1 MRNLISFAVVCLVF
15 LPATG
20 VRAEVFPG
28 GSGGRGGDVG
38 GEGPERGREKP
49 MVTIDMTRTSGDPQM
64 PDSIFTLT
72 FEFSVVVTGFTTD
85 DVRVTGAEKIS
96 DVMEQ
101 QSGTEYSLDIKTN
114 SGLEGDIV
122 VTVRA
127 NAVEND
133 GDGNDEATFDFPVD
147 NKAPE
152 LEQATANLQT
162 IVLRYHEELD
172 EQYQAHGNDF
182 RVTTNRPDGT
192 TGINNGITSAVD
204 VEDAVVT
211 ITLFDNDTIHA
222 GDTVKLTYT
231 HGSNGLRDEKGNYI
245 PAFEDLKVENLR
257 DLDAPGS
264 VQNLTA
270 TGISTDT
277 IKLDWELP
285 ADVGGSAVI
294 GYRIL
299 GSDDGGNN
307 YQVLRSSTVNE
318 EADTI
323 TEHIHDG
330 LQPGETWHYLVS
342 AINSTGEG
350 TITGVS
356 GQTKREGEVP
366 GAPTE
371 LTAEADGN
379 TAIDLDW
386 DAPADPGSSA
396 ITGYRIE
403 VSTDGGSNWTDLVTT
418 TNTFYE
424 HSGLQPDTTL
434 HYRVW
439 ARNDTGES
447 DNPSNLAN
455 ATTTTVTSAP
465 DPPTGLT
472 ATAQG
477 QDQIDLSW
485 TAPSDDG
492 GSPITGYKIEMS
504 DDGTTG
510 WTDLE
515 DNTGSAETTYSDNT
529 VTAGTTRH
537 YQVSAINAVGTGNP
551 SNVDDATTEG
561 SLPGRPTG
569 LTATAQDTS
578 QIDLAWTAPTDDGG
592 AAISGYQI
600 EYRSDAGSIWR
611 VLVANTDNTDNNY
624 TDSGLERGTT
634 RHYRVSAI
642 NAVGTG
648 NPSNVATET
657 TRDAPGSPTNLTA
670 TPNGQTQIDLSW
682 TEPASNGGS
691 PITGY
696 QIEVSANRGATWTM
710 LVENSQSTATTYPHE
725 GLTAG
730 TTRHYQVS
738 AINAIGT
745 GPASSVDHAT
755 TVAAVPDAPT
765 NLTAT
770 ASGRTRIDLDWDKP
784 PSDGGSPIIGYRIQ
798 MSEDAGVTWST
809 LVSDTERTATSY
821 AHRGLSAGT
830 TRHYRVRALN
840 AEGEGAE
847 SNVDSATT
855 APDVPDAPTGLNA
868 VAAGTSRIDLSWS
881 EPANDNGSAVTGYKI
896 EVSNTG
902 NSGWSVHEANTNT
915 TARDYSHTGLNPD
928 TTLYYRVSAINEEG
942 TGPSSNVD
950 HATIYA
956 TVPGAPTGLEAM
968 ANVANGSSQIDLSW
982 TAPTYDGGSP
992 VTGYQVEVSED
1003 GGSQWE
1009 ELEANTSS
1017 TAAKYSHTGLN
1028 PDTTLYY
1035 RVSAIN
1041 EEGTGP
1047 SSNVDDATTD
1057 ATVPGAPTGL
1067 EAMAKGSSQIDLS
1080 WTAPTY
1086 DGGSPVT
1093 GYQVEVSED
1102 GESQWEELEANT
1114 SSTAAKY
1121 SHTGLNPDTTLYYRV
1136 SAINEEGTG
1145 PSSNVDDATTDATVP
1160 GASTDLEAMAKGS
1173 SQIDLSWTAPTY
1185 DGGSPVTGYQ
1195 VEVSEDGES
1204 QWEELEANTS
1214 STAAKYSHTGLT
1226 PDTTLYY
1233 RVSAIN
1239 EEGTGPSSNVDDATT
1254 DATVPGAPTDL
1265 EAMAN
1270 GSSRIDLSWTA
1281 PDYDGGAAV
1290 TGYHIEVSLGRG
1302 LAWRDLVA
1310 NTNST
1315 ATYYAHTGLS
1325 PATTRH
1331 YRVSAI
1337 NRVGPGDPSNVEQA
1351 TTDATVPNA
1360 PARLSATA
1368 KDHSQI
1374 DLDWAAPDFDGGS
1387 AVTGYRIEVSEN
1399 EGSTWTNLVA
1409 NTGSTTTAYSHTDLA
1424 PATTRHYRVSAI
1436 NAIGTGEASEV
1447 ESATTDATTPDAPT
1461 DLAAIANGTS
1471 RIDLAWTA
1479 PDYDGGAAVTGY
1491 HIEVSLG
1498 RGLAWRDLVANTN
1511 STATYYA
1518 HTGLSPATTRHYR
1531 VSAINRVGP
1540 GDPSN
1545 VEQATTDATVPNAP
1559 ARLSATAKDHSQI
1572 DLDWAAPDFDG
1583 GSAVTG
1589 YRIEVSENEGS
1600 TWTNL
1605 VANTGSTTTAYSH
1618 TDLAP
1623 ATTRHYRVSAIN
1635 AIGTGEA
1642 SEVESATTDA
1652 TTPDAPT
1659 DLAAIANGTS
1669 RIDLAW
1675 TAPDYDGGAAV
1686 TGYHI
1691 EVSLD
1696 RGLAWRDLVANTNST
1711 ATYYAHT
1718 GLSPATT
1725 RHYRVSAINR
1735 VGPGDPSNV
1744 EQATTDATVP
1754 NAPARLSA
1762 TAKDHS
1768 QIDLDWAAPDFDGG
1782 SAVTG
1787 YRIEVSENEGSTW
1800 TNLVANTG
1808 STTTAY
1814 SHTDLAPAT
1823 TRHYRV
1829 SAINAIGTGNPSN
1842 MANATT
1848 DAIAP
1853 NPPTNLVATATAPTR
1868 IDLTWSA
1875 PAYDG
1880 GAPITSYRIEVS
1892 LDGINW
1898 TDLQRSTGVSLTSY
1912 AHIGLRPGSTRHYRV
1927 SAINV
1932 AGTGLPSGVASAS
1945 TDDPVERAGRVN
1957 EAVLPHFA
1965 AAMTTS
1971 TLSAIAGR
1979 IESVASRNPLGSQL
1993 SAAGLLSQAGN
2004 MGLRGSAGGL
2014 DMARLFNGAS
2024 FALPLGG
2031 DGQDQ
2036 EGSRPPGITTWGS
2049 AEYTSMGEPTGE
2061 EIEWEGDML
2070 SIHVGADMRVH
2081 RDFLAGVAGTR
2092 SSGNYDFTDVTG
2104 EREVEGTYEARM
2116 TSLNPYLAW
2125 LPGRKGVSLWAAG
2138 SFGWGEVAVDDQPG
2152 GRRASDA
2159 SSKTGAVGGSRI
2171 MLSSGASALRLRA
2184 EGWLSRVEVDG
2195 DEGMDSLT
2203 LEMQRLRLAV
2213 EWSQVHQLPGG
2224 QEVNFLLEGGL
2235 RYGDGDGTEGTGME
2249 VGGGL
2254 RFVSATQALTVE
2266 GHGRLLATGPSDY
2279 EEWGVRGLIQ
2289 IDPQAVNRGL
2299 SLKIV
2304 PAWGQSA
2311 SGVQEL
2317 WEQGVSDRPD
2327 MSHARQR
2334 GRVNTRVEYGLGE
2347 FNGTPYGRFYLADG
2361 GARAFGTG
2369 MRYEL
2374 TRVLDLRVEG
2384 TRTEGADGPARH
2396 GLAMR
2401 GRWVF

>member
-1 MRNLISFAVVCLVF
+1 MRNLISFAVACLVL

-20 VRAEVFPG
+20 VRAAVFPVGDDG
-28 GSGGRGGDVG
+28 GPGASVG
-38 GEGPERGREKP
+38 GEGGPEKRVVRP
-49 MVTIDMTRTSGDPQM
+49 TVMIDTVGVGELDAKFRIELAFDQT
-64 PDSIFTLT
+64 
-72 FEFSVVVTGFTTD
+72 VTGLVLTEIGVTNAITVSDLVGSGQDYHFDIRTNTD
-85 DVRVTGAEKIS
+85 FVGSITITVPEGA
-96 DVMEQ
+96 
-101 QSGTEYSLDIKTN
+101 
-114 SGLEGDIV
+114 
-122 VTVRA
+122 A
-127 NAVEND
+127 ENGG
-133 GDGNDEATFDFPVD
+133 GDGNVAMTFTFAVD
-147 NKAPE
+147 NKAPA
-152 LEQATANLQT
+152 LERATAS
-162 IVLRYHEELD
+162 RD
-172 EQYQAHGNDF
+172 
-182 RVTTNRPDGT
+182 
-192 TGINNGITSAVD
+192 
-204 VEDAVVT
+204 T
-211 ITLFDNDTIHA
+211 ITLEYDETLDEDHEPHRSRFTVMVWDAEDNNRTA
-222 GDTVKLTYT
+222 Q
-231 HGSNGLRDEKGNYI
+231 LRDEPRVRGDRVLVLLEQRDSIRAGDSVEIDYRPPGSDALQDARGNTA
-245 PAFEDLKVENLR
+245 PDLDGESVINLR
-257 DLDAPGS
+257 TLDRPGA
-264 VQNLTA
+264 VQDLTA
-270 TGISTDT
+270 TGVNTDT
-277 IKLDWELP
+277 INIGWDPP
-285 ADVGGSAVI
+285 ADDGGSDI
-294 GYRIL
+294 LGYRIQA
-299 GSDDGGNN
+299 SNDGGNT
-307 YQVLRSSTVNE
+307 YSVLRSSSTGS
-318 EADTI
+318 EADTAS
-323 TEHIHDG
+323 EYVHDG
-330 LQPGETWHYLVS
+330 LEPDETWHYLVS

-350 TITGVS
+350 TITGTS
-356 GQTKREGEVP
+356 ATTKREGEVP

-371 LTAEADGN
+371 LTAEPDGN

-386 DAPADPGSSA
+386 DAPADTGSSA

-403 VSTDGGSNWTDLVTT
+403 VSTDEGTNWTNLVTT

-455 ATTTTVTSAP
+455 ATTTTTTTAP
-465 DPPTGLT
+465 APPTGLT

-485 TAPSDDG
+485 TEPSNDG
-492 GSPITGYKIEMS
+492 GSPITGYRIEMS
-504 DDGTTG
+504 DDGTTE

-515 DNTGSAETTYSDNT
+515 DNTGSADTTYADNT

-537 YQVSAINAVGTGNP
+537 YRVSAINAVGTGNP

-561 SLPGRPTG
+561 SLPGGPTG
-569 LTATAQDTS
+569 LTATARDTS

-670 TPNGQTQIDLSW
+670 TANGQTQIDLLW

-696 QIEVSANRGATWTM
+696 QIDVSANRGATWTM

-730 TTRHYQVS
+730 TTRHYQVR

-745 GPASSVDHAT
+745 GPASNVDHAT

-821 AHRGLSAGT
+821 AHTGLSAGT

-840 AEGEGAE
+840 AVGAGAE

-915 TARDYSHTGLNPD
+915 TAAKYSHTGLTPD

-968 ANVANGSSQIDLSW
+968 ANVAN
-982 TAPTYDGGSP
+982 
-992 VTGYQVEVSED
+992 
-1003 GGSQWE
+1003 
-1009 ELEANTSS
+1009 
-1017 TAAKYSHTGLN
+1017 
-1028 PDTTLYY
+1028 
-1035 RVSAIN
+1035 
-1041 EEGTGP
+1041 
-1047 SSNVDDATTD
+1047 
-1057 ATVPGAPTGL
+1057 
-1067 EAMAKGSSQIDLS
+1067 
-1080 WTAPTY
+1080 
-1086 DGGSPVT
+1086 
-1093 GYQVEVSED
+1093 
-1102 GESQWEELEANT
+1102 
-1114 SSTAAKY
+1114 
-1121 SHTGLNPDTTLYYRV
+1121 
-1136 SAINEEGTG
+1136 
-1145 PSSNVDDATTDATVP
+1145 
-1160 GASTDLEAMAKGS
+1160 GS

-1254 DATVPGAPTDL
+1254 DATVPGAPTGL
-1265 EAMAN
+1265 EAMAKGSSQIDLSWTAPTYDGGSPVTGYRIEVSITRGLTWSTLEQN
-1270 GSSRIDLSWTA
+1270 TGSTLTSYSHMDLPAATTRHYRVSTRNVVGEGVVSNVDHATTDPEVPDAPTDLTANARGTSRIELSWTAPSYTGGVPITGYQVEVSEDGGSQWEVHEANTSSTSTKYTHTSLDPASTRHYRVSAINVAGPGDPSNVDHATTDATVPGAPTGLGAMAKGSSRIDLSWTA
-1281 PDYDGGAAV
+1281 PTYDGGSPV
-1290 TGYHIEVSLGRG
+1290 TGYRIEVSTTGG
-1302 LAWRDLVA
+1302 LTWSTLEQNTGSTLASFSHMDLPA
-1310 NTNST
+1310 
-1315 ATYYAHTGLS
+1315 
-1325 PATTRH
+1325 ATTRH
-1331 YRVSAI
+1331 YRVSAR
-1337 NRVGPGDPSNVEQA
+1337 NVVGAGVASNVDHA
-1351 TTDATVPNA
+1351 TTDPEVPDAPTDLTANA
-1360 PARLSATA
+1360 RGTSRIELAWTA
-1368 KDHSQI
+1368 PSYT
-1374 DLDWAAPDFDGGS
+1374 GG
-1387 AVTGYRIEVSEN
+1387 VPITGYQIEVSEDG
-1399 EGSTWTNLVA
+1399 GSQWEVHKA
-1409 NTGSTTTAYSHTDLA
+1409 NTSSTSTKYTHTSLD
-1424 PATTRHYRVSAI
+1424 PASTRHYRVSAI
-1436 NAIGTGEASEV
+1436 NVAGPGDPSNV
-1447 ESATTDATTPDAPT
+1447 DHATTDATTPDAPT
-1461 DLAAIANGTS
+1461 DLAAVANGTS
-1471 RIDLAWTA
+1471 RIDLVWTVPA
-1479 PDYDGGAAVTGY
+1479 YDGGAAVTGY
-1491 HIEVSLG
+1491 RIEVSVD
-1498 RGLAWRDLVANTN
+1498 RGLVWRNLVENTN
-1511 STATYYA
+1511 STAT
-1518 HTGLSPATTRHYR
+1518 S
-1531 VSAINRVGP
+1531 
-1540 GDPSN
+1540 
-1545 VEQATTDATVPNAP
+1545 
-1559 ARLSATAKDHSQI
+1559 
-1572 DLDWAAPDFDG
+1572 F
-1583 GSAVTG
+1583 
-1589 YRIEVSENEGS
+1589 
-1600 TWTNL
+1600 
-1605 VANTGSTTTAYSH
+1605 
-1618 TDLAP
+1618 
-1623 ATTRHYRVSAIN
+1623 
-1635 AIGTGEA
+1635 
-1642 SEVESATTDA
+1642 
-1652 TTPDAPT
+1652 
-1659 DLAAIANGTS
+1659 
-1669 RIDLAW
+1669 
-1675 TAPDYDGGAAV
+1675 
-1686 TGYHI
+1686 
-1691 EVSLD
+1691 
-1696 RGLAWRDLVANTNST
+1696 
-1711 ATYYAHT
+1711 AHT

-2224 QEVNFLLEGGL
+2224 QEVNFVLEGGL

-2347 FNGTPYGRFYLADG
+2347 FNGTPYGRFYLAGG